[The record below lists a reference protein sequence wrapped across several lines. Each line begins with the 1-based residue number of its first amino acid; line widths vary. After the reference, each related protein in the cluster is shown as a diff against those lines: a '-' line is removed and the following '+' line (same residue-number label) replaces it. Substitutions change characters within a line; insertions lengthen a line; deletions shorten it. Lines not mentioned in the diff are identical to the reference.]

1 MKKTRI
7 KLSDNEKVSIV
18 IGEDNEL
25 LFIDIIDKDD
35 VRELDAEYMQEFGEM
50 KVLPFVMS
58 KDQFDLVIRFGMTPL
73 MEDLIQQMTGVDAK
87 EVMKMSDDE
96 LTGTIDAMDKLKF
109 NNDET
114 IN

>member
-1 MKKTRI
+1 
-7 KLSDNEKVSIV
+7 
-18 IGEDNEL
+18 
-25 LFIDIIDKDD
+25 
-35 VRELDAEYMQEFGEM
+35 
-50 KVLPFVMS
+50 
-58 KDQFDLVIRFGMTPL
+58 L

-96 LTGTIDAMDKLKF
+96 IVGTIDAMDKLKF